1 MGIWAGIKYALNST
15 LGTSEFMSLDRLI
28 NSKIKRYTTG
38 TAVLETKTYTGSTFQ
53 LSAPNI
59 KNVLIASFYLPY
71 DGEVYVDASLTNE
84 TGIANGKRYGF
95 YTLYIGD
102 MNNPLYVSTLKNG
115 NISKS
120 NIKIPVKAYELI
132 NVWSSVSVYK
142 DNATTSTSSEVVG
155 TTAATINI
163 KGTLVMG

>member
-38 TAVLETKTYTGSTFQ
+38 TAVLETQEYTGSTFY
-53 LSAPNI
+53 LSASKI

-71 DGEVYVDASLTNE
+71 DGEVYVNASLTNQS
-84 TGIANGKRYGF
+84 GISSGTRYGF

-102 MNNPLYVSTLKNG
+102 MNNPLYLSTQKNG
-115 NISKS
+115 NISIS
-120 NIKIPVKAYELI
+120 NIKIPVKAYEPI

-142 DNATTSTSSEVVG
+142 DNATTSTEAFQVG
-155 TTAATINI
+155 TTAATIKI
-163 KGTLVMG
+163 KGTLVLG